1 MHSPS
6 SSAFC
11 TTQAPTL
18 PAMSD
23 LADRLRRARVAAG
36 FDQMVDAA
44 RRLGVNPNTYA
55 QLENGLRGFRQPT
68 AEQYARAI
76 AVDLTWLLTG
86 KGEMGR
92 KAKTGAQNTVPVVGY
107 VSAGAEAVLF
117 GEGQGPF
124 DDVPAPAF
132 ASPETVAVEIRG
144 ESLGPF
150 FNEWLVFYDDVR
162 SPITPDLIGELCV
175 VGLPDKRVL
184 IKKIQN
190 SRTEGLYHL
199 LSQNEPPILDVP
211 VDWAARVTGMQPR

>member
-1 MHSPS
+1 MHSHS

-55 QLENGLRGFRQPT
+55 QHENGIRGFRHPT
-68 AEQYARAI
+68 AEQYARAF